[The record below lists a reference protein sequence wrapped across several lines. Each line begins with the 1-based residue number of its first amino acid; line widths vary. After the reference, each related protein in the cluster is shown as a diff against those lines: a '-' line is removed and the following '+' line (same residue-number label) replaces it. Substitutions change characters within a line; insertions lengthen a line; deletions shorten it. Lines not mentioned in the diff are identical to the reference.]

1 MEDALWLLLAV
12 QVVFNLLL
20 VSNVVSMRKR
30 FEDSLG
36 STSYSERTIL
46 DRLNACE
53 GAIRNTAGSAEE
65 IKEHM
70 EALRLKFITFP
81 SNLDSRLSSIDR
93 GVRLRGLDETDST
106 IESINS
112 HLASIRTGLG
122 NLKSLDSISTDLE
135 YIREGLMGISDQL
148 DPDFQKHKFEEE
160 RYIKHSRFRGRED

>member
-20 VSNVVSMRKR
+20 VSNVVSIRKR

-36 STSYSERTIL
+36 STSYSERSIL

-70 EALRLKFITFP
+70 EALRLKFIAFP
-81 SNLDSRLSSIDR
+81 SHLDSRLSSIDR
-93 GVRLRGLDETDST
+93 GVRLRGSDDISST

-112 HLASIRTGLG
+112 QLASIRTELG
-122 NLKSLDSISTDLE
+122 NLESLDRMSTKLE
-135 YIREGLMGISDQL
+135 YIREELMGISNLL
-148 DPDFQKHKFEEE
+148 DPDLRRIKFEEE
-160 RYIKHSRFRGRED
+160 RYIKLGRFKPRED